1 MTGKEE
7 INCAQVKISFG
18 HRPSGGEYEPYIE
31 ADRIIA
37 NEYTLVEKFPWE
49 DGVRWMVR
57 RTWDELLRLYEY
69 ERKKGYAFQE
79 RGAASVDEEEQAE
92 DGEEVGQENR

>member
-7 INCAQVKISFG
+7 INCAQVKLSFG

-37 NEYTLVEKFPWE
+37 NEYTVVEKFPWE
-49 DGVRWMVR
+49 QGMRWMIYRV
-57 RTWDELLRLYEY
+57 WQDLLCRY
-69 ERKKGYAFQE
+69 ERMQKDAVQE
-79 RGAASVDEEEQAE
+79 RGAASK
-92 DGEEVGQENR
+92 RK